1 MAMLAE
7 IEYNGQLSAGAY
19 IILTALFLLIVGG
32 LSWCFYRAITAVN
45 KDAAEQLPDEE

>member
-1 MAMLAE
+1 MLAE
-7 IEYNGQLSAGAY
+7 IEYDGQLSASAY
-19 IILTALFLLIVGG
+19 IILTTMFFLIVGG